1 MARKNTVYSTDQG
14 RHCSRC
20 GLPVPACTCR
30 TPEVVNGNGVVRLR
44 RQVKGRNGKPVTL
57 ISGLP
62 LAGVEL
68 KSLAK
73 ELKNKCGG
81 GGSIEGM
88 DILIQG
94 DKRDRLKEV
103 LESKGYQVKLSGG

>member
-30 TPEVVNGNGVVRLR
+30 TPEAVSDDGVVRLH

-62 LAGVEL
+62 LAAVEL

-81 GGSIEGM
+81 GGSIEGK

>member
-14 RHCSRC
+14 RHCSGC
-20 GLPVPACTCR
+20 GLPVPVCTCQ
-30 TPEVVNGNGVVRLR
+30 TPEAVSGDGVVRLQ

-68 KSLAK
+68 KNLAK

-81 GGSIEGM
+81 GGSIEGK
-88 DILIQG
+88 DIFIQG

-103 LESKGYQVKLSGG
+103 LKSKGYQVKLSGG

>member
-1 MARKNTVYSTDQG
+1 MSDDD
-14 RHCSRC
+14 
-20 GLPVPACTCR
+20 
-30 TPEVVNGNGVVRLR
+30 VVRLQ

-68 KSLAK
+68 KNLAK

-81 GGSIEGM
+81 GGSIEGK

-103 LESKGYQVKLSGG
+103 LESKGYHVKLSGG